1 MTAIVSQ
8 FDTAHTAPILDTQ
21 LDELCLRLAT
31 ASADGLVK
39 LWDVQSPEDPIFL
52 CDLDGHTGPV
62 RQASW
67 APVGTG
73 AGALLL
79 TGGDDG
85 RVLLWGPCHDAK
97 RWQLVHEEDLSRHG
111 EVKAVSW
118 APVNVGA
125 AFACALSDGTVT
137 ATIHQGTV
145 RSGQSLESWLELVD
159 FSAVDEQMAVEALL
173 QLVMMVSSTFVR
185 LSDFVPKRPADARS
199 TGVVHFGCRG
209 PERRDAAHSETRDAS
224 VSCRSTAPV
233 WHRAWCAREVQGRCK
248 EEEVE
253 KSENKETLTAER
265 DFRDVAWKPWDGNY
279 DTLASARHISLGDP
293 SSTWV
298 VEDRVNL
305 EEEVW
310 KIEWYQ
316 AGSQLL
322 VTCGTKE
329 YRSILLKQ
337 QLSGKWDVIDLS
349 GDVTSQ

>member
-145 RSGQSLESWLELVD
+145 RSGEADVEHRWQTQSFAIHQGEVHAVSW
-159 FSAVDEQMAVEALL
+159 A
-173 QLVMMVSSTFVR
+173 SSV
-185 LSDFVPKRPADARS
+185 
-199 TGVVHFGCRG
+199 G
-209 PERRDAAHSETRDAS
+209 PELGKLAGACLAS
-224 VSCRSTAPV
+224 AGDDGLRV
-233 WHRAWCAREVQGRCK
+233 WSILDVQGRCK

-253 KSENKETLTAER
+253 KSENK

-279 DTLASARHISLGDP
+279 DTLACVRGQEVIFWCRDP

>member
-224 VSCRSTAPV
+224 
-233 WHRAWCAREVQGRCK
+233 
-248 EEEVE
+248 
-253 KSENKETLTAER
+253 
-265 DFRDVAWKPWDGNY
+265 
-279 DTLASARHISLGDP
+279 DP

>member
-145 RSGQSLESWLELVD
+145 RSGEADVEHRWQTQSFAIHQGEVHAVSW
-159 FSAVDEQMAVEALL
+159 A
-173 QLVMMVSSTFVR
+173 SSV
-185 LSDFVPKRPADARS
+185 
-199 TGVVHFGCRG
+199 G
-209 PERRDAAHSETRDAS
+209 PELGKLAGA
-224 VSCRSTAPV
+224 C
-233 WHRAWCAREVQGRCK
+233 
-248 EEEVE
+248 
-253 KSENKETLTAER
+253 
-265 DFRDVAWKPWDGNY
+265 
-279 DTLASARHISLGDP
+279 LASAGDDGLRVWSILDAAAPNDETPHTARRDP